1 MDLEALARDQQDRDD
16 APAAPAE
23 TDGRRVR
30 GRRTRE
36 SILDAAADLASVE
49 GLEGLTIGR
58 LAIELGMSKSGL
70 FAHFGSKEELQ
81 IATYA
86 AARERFV
93 KHVVVPSRSL
103 PRGRARLEA
112 LMNEWLDYFSREV
125 FRGGCFFKAV
135 IPEFDSLP
143 DSPVRRAVVGGV
155 REFQELLA
163 SEVRKAQD
171 AGDLDPGVDPEQ
183 LAFELDALGSAAN
196 HQFQMFRDPKAFD
209 VARAAIRSRLDSVT
223 VR

>member
-1 MDLEALARDQQDRDD
+1 MRTDMDLEALAKQQQD
-16 APAAPAE
+16 AAESAPAE
-23 TDGRRVR
+23 TDGRRAR

-58 LAIELGMSKSGL
+58 LATELGMSKSGL

-86 AARERFV
+86 AARERFAR
-93 KHVVVPSRSL
+93 HVVVPSRAL

-112 LMNEWLDYFSREV
+112 LMKDWLDYFGREV

-143 DSPVRRAVVGGV
+143 DSPVREA
-155 REFQELLA
+155 
-163 SEVRKAQD
+163 
-171 AGDLDPGVDPEQ
+171 
-183 LAFELDALGSAAN
+183 
-196 HQFQMFRDPKAFD
+196 
-209 VARAAIRSRLDSVT
+209 
-223 VR
+223 